1 MAVLFEILFVVLL
14 ILING
19 LFAMS
24 ELALVSARRA
34 RLAALARDGMRGAAL
49 ARRLIEE
56 PQSYLPTVQIGIT
69 LVAILTGVYGGA
81 QIAARLAHRLAEV
94 PALKPVAEPLA
105 LVAVVIAITYLTL
118 VIGELVP
125 KQLALRRPEPIAA
138 KVAGP
143 IAVLA
148 RVAAPVVWLLGTST
162 ASVLKLIGW
171 ARVSLPPVSEEE
183 LKALVAEGQQAG
195 VLEIEERRMIER
207 VLRLADKKVRAI
219 MTPRTEVAW
228 LDRSDPPAELTAV
241 LKASP
246 YSRFVVGDGSVDNV
260 VGVVLAKELLNR
272 LIDGQ
277 ALALTPV
284 LHQPVVVPDTVSAL
298 DAMELLRADALG
310 LALVMD
316 EYGSFEGVVTA
327 ADVLAAIVGDATA
340 AAPSL
345 GAGQPAAEGVLV
357 FDGLL
362 AVDELKA
369 RLVLPE
375 LPARGSYN
383 TLGGLVLALLRR
395 VPQVGDRIVFGGW
408 RFAVIEMDGRRVAR
422 VEVASEPIE
431 APAEPASAAA
441 TP

>member
-34 RLAALARDGMRGAAL
+34 RLAALARNGVRGAAQ

-56 PQSYLPTVQIGIT
+56 PQTYLPTVQIGIT

-81 QIAARLAHRLAEV
+81 QIAAGFAGWLTTV
-94 PALKPVAEPLA
+94 PALAPVAEPLA
-105 LVAVVIAITYLTL
+105 LAAVVIAITYFTL

-125 KQLALRRPEPIAA
+125 KQLALRRAEPIAA

-143 IAVLA
+143 IAVLT
-148 RVAAPVVWLLGTST
+148 RIAAPVVWLLGAST
-162 ASVLKLIGW
+162 TFVLRLIGW
-171 ARVSLPPVSEEE
+171 GRVTLPPVSEEE

-195 VLEIEERRMIER
+195 VLEIEERQMIER

-228 LDRSDPPAELTAV
+228 LNRADPPAELRAT

-272 LIDGQ
+272 MIDGQ

-345 GAGQPAAEGVLV
+345 VAGQPATEGVLV

-362 AVDELKA
+362 PVDELKA
-369 RLVLPE
+369 RLVLPD

-422 VEVASEPIE
+422 VEVAPEPIE
-431 APAEPASAAA
+431 VPAEAAGASA